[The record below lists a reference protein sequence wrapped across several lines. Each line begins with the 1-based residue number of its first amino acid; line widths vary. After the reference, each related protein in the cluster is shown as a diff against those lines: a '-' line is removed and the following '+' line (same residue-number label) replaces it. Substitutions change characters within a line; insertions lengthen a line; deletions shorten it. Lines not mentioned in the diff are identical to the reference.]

1 LRPRLHD
8 ADRRSRSL
16 FSDIRSYTTLTEGA
30 DAHDVVEMLNEYF
43 TYMVDCVFDNS
54 GIPDK
59 FIGDAIMAVF
69 GAPFAK
75 GEGLKAL

>member
-1 LRPRLHD
+1 
-8 ADRRSRSL
+8 
-16 FSDIRSYTTLTEGA
+16 
-30 DAHDVVEMLNEYF
+30 
-43 TYMVDCVFDNS
+43 VDCAFDNS

-75 GEGLKAL
+75 GEGPKAL

>member
-1 LRPRLHD
+1 
-8 ADRRSRSL
+8 
-16 FSDIRSYTTLTEGA
+16 
-30 DAHDVVEMLNEYF
+30 MLNEYF

-75 GEGLKAL
+75 GEGPKAL